1 MPTLMEGL
9 LRRLRQ
15 HSNDSR
21 KLTQAE
27 KSGNICDTPRVVAT
41 NTGQMREYAPVRPF
55 SAEIGLLAVEVR

>member
-15 HSNDSR
+15 HSNESR

-41 NTGQMREYAPVRPF
+41 NTGQMREYAPVQPF
-55 SAEIGLLAVEVR
+55 SFEIGFYVMEVR